1 MHKYILTERNI
12 DDMAGRIR
20 KFFNSCEKCGMLDY
34 TTSRKNIKGKNSWDG
49 SYFSRSSG
57 EDVYVSEFQGEPVIH
72 IELPVRTDINIGSI
86 IYFLGGNKI
95 MIRDSYH
102 KRYYDSISD
111 TYFGNKLMLSEFVDV
126 YERRIFR
133 KYNLYEK

>member
-12 DDMAGRIR
+12 HDMAGRIR

-49 SYFSRSSG
+49 SYFSRPSG
-57 EDVYVSEFQGEPVIH
+57 ENVCVGEFQGEPVLH
-72 IELPVRTDINIGSI
+72 IELPVRTDITIGSA

-95 MIRDSYH
+95 MVRDHYQRH
-102 KRYYDSISD
+102 HHDDNGK
-111 TYFGNKLMLSEFVDV
+111 TYFSNHLSKFVDV
-126 YERRIFR
+126 YERNIRR
-133 KYNLYEK
+133 RYMVSSK

>member
-20 KFFNSCEKCGMLDY
+20 KFFNSCEEGGMLDY

-49 SYFSRSSG
+49 SYFSRPEG
-57 EDVYVSEFQGEPVIH
+57 KDVYVSEFRGEPVIH
-72 IELPVRTDINIGSI
+72 VELPVRTDIEIGSI

-95 MIRDSYH
+95 MIRDHYQRNH
-102 KRYYDSISD
+102 HDDSGNTYSSD
-111 TYFGNKLMLSEFVDV
+111 HLSEFVDV
-126 YERRIFR
+126 YERNIRR
-133 KYNLYEK
+133 RYMARSK